1 MTTIAPPEL
10 LKAAR
15 EIEKLWPSAVF
26 SGIVSDEA
34 HKKRATK
41 HSSIEDNP
49 RGSWPVTGKKDA
61 APPGTWSRRHA
72 VALDISLSR
81 SEQNKIHNHHKKIF
95 HDKSDPR
102 RAYLAAFNGWDG
114 QGSPGRYNLVTGQ
127 ISVTDNSH
135 KSHEH
140 DEGFYQH
147 ALDPRFPHAIVSIY
161 KLETAEQYRK
171 SLGGGSGGGT
181 PAPSKPPTLT
191 VDGKLGPKTIKR
203 WQQIMGTKADG
214 KISDPSALV
223 KAVQRHLNA
232 KLKLSG
238 SAKLV
243 VDGRGVKQDGKT
255 YKTVR
260 QLQRYLG
267 TPQDGKMS
275 RPKSEVVKAL
285 QRRLNTGKF

>member
-1 MTTIAPPEL
+1 VTTIAPPEL

-15 EIEKLWPSAVF
+15 EIEKLWSSAVF
-26 SGIVSDEA
+26 SGIVGDTS
-34 HKKRATK
+34 HRKRASK
-41 HSSIEDNP
+41 HNSIEDNP
-49 RGSWPVTGKKDA
+49 TGSWAVTGKKDA
-61 APPGTWSRRHA
+61 APPGAWSRRHA

-81 SEQNKIHNHHKKIF
+81 TEQNKIHNHHKTIF
-95 HDKSDPR
+95 NDKTDPR
-102 RAYLAAFNGWDG
+102 REYLAAFNGWDG
-114 QGSPGRYNLVTGQ
+114 KGSPGRYNLVTNTV
-127 ISVTDNSH
+127 SVTDSSH
-135 KSHEH
+135 MWHEH
-140 DEGFYQH
+140 DEGFYEH
-147 ALDPRFPHAIVSIY
+147 ALDPAFPRAILSTY
-161 KLETAEQYRK
+161 KLETKAQY
-171 SLGGGSGGGT
+171 LGST
-181 PAPSKPPTLT
+181 PAPAPAPAKPAALA

-232 KLKLSG
+232 KLKLTG
-238 SAKLV
+238 STKLA
-243 VDGRGVKQDGKT
+243 VDGRGVRQDGKA